1 MNNKK
6 QPTQKPISIK
16 QLVEA
21 TKATEPKKGEA
32 IISIIKQANESVHLK
47 WAGTNKDLLDSA
59 FTLLQNDVHIAA
71 VICRASKDYLD
82 SLKDSPQRW
91 MELTQEVAKYDAF
104 TRTANSADS
113 TPEGRKE
120 DEG

>member
-91 MELTQEVAKYDAF
+91 MELTQEVAKYDEF
-104 TRTANSADS
+104 TRTANSTDS

-120 DEG
+120 AEG